1 LVKNM
6 MELEMNLK
14 RVEIER
20 RAMERSPDARRW
32 FEKEVEE
39 ANPEPNEHGRH
50 GLAERL
56 FEEMVRARAALGAF
70 LIR

>member
-1 LVKNM
+1 M

-32 FEKEVEE
+32 FEREVED
-39 ANPEPNEHGRH
+39 ANLGPSDHNIK
-50 GLAERL
+50 LSERI
-56 FEEMVRARAALGAF
+56 FDEMVRAKAAMSIF
-70 LIR
+70 LLR